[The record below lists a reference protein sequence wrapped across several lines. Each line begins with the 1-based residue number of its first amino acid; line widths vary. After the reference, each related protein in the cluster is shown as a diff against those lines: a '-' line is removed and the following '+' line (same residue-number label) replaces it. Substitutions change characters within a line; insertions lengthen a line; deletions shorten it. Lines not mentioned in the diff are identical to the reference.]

1 VLDPRRSRESSKP
14 TGSETELARARVHQI
29 FFAAL
34 EAVEPERA
42 VCNWLDW
49 QDGCLSLGD
58 RTLPAPKGVHV
69 IAVGKAAVAMTKGAF
84 AVLNGHLISGDV
96 ITKEGHVSAPLP
108 LPLRVHEA
116 GHPIPDERAV
126 NATNQALTA
135 LSQLGEDVVVL
146 ALISGGGSALLESP
160 RPGVTL
166 NDLAETTDLL
176 LRAGAPIE
184 ALNAVRAPLSRVKA
198 GGLRAAAPRSAWAT
212 VILSDVLGNDPRVI
226 ASGPTVLGGTDPR
239 SAADIIE
246 RFGVAEKIPESV
258 RTALHAR
265 SGDPE
270 PVRMQEDVLLVIG
283 DNAIAVQAA
292 ANKATELGL
301 ECRIVWHATQGE
313 ASEMGRAFVS
323 LVAELP
329 KSVDVVLGG
338 GEATVTVNGDGR
350 GGRNTEF
357 SLAAALELEQRG
369 LFDWVIASLG
379 TDGQDAMTGL
389 AGATADAETA
399 QRARDRGVDPTRALA
414 RNDSLSVFE
423 ASGGAVETG
432 PTGTNVNDVYI
443 AVRAS
448 NRLDDASGR
457 GS

>member
-1 VLDPRRSRESSKP
+1 
-14 TGSETELARARVHQI
+14 
-29 FFAAL
+29 
-34 EAVEPERA
+34 
-42 VCNWLDW
+42 
-49 QDGCLSLGD
+49 
-58 RTLPAPKGVHV
+58 
-69 IAVGKAAVAMTKGAF
+69 
-84 AVLNGHLISGDV
+84 
-96 ITKEGHVSAPLP
+96 
-108 LPLRVHEA
+108 
-116 GHPIPDERAV
+116 
-126 NATNQALTA
+126 
-135 LSQLGEDVVVL
+135 L

-166 NDLAETTDLL
+166 SDLAETTALL

-198 GGLRAAAPRSAWAT
+198 GGLRAAAPRSVWAT

-226 ASGPTVLGGTDPR
+226 ASGPTVLGGIDTR
-239 SAADIIE
+239 SATEFIE

-258 RTALHAR
+258 RTALRAR
-265 SGDPE
+265 SGEPE
-270 PVRMQEDVLLVIG
+270 PVRTQEDVLLIIG
-283 DNAIAVQAA
+283 DNATAVQAA

-301 ECRIVWHATQGE
+301 ECRIVWNATQGE
-313 ASEMGRAFVS
+313 AAEMGRAFVS

-329 KSVDVVLGG
+329 ESVDVVLGG

-414 RNDSLSVFE
+414 RNDSQSVFE

-448 NRLDDASGR
+448 NRLGDASGR